1 MPAPSWAPSLA
12 GWLPWVLLYRDR
24 TIFTFYAIVF
34 LPFLVMALT
43 CWLGQALGP
52 KGTTRARVDLGPAAV
67 GGYVLLVVADT
78 AWLWPLLVGDTLP
91 YAAWLR
97 RLWFRGWI

>member
-1 MPAPSWAPSLA
+1 MAFAPFMVI
-12 GWLPWVLLYRDR
+12 G
-24 TIFTFYAIVF
+24 
-34 LPFLVMALT
+34 LT
-43 CWLGQALGP
+43 MLLGQVIGP
-52 KGTTRARVDLGPAAV
+52 QDTASPTRRTWGAAV
-67 GGYVLLVVADT
+67 AGGYVLLVVANT